1 MNTVAWVPI
10 DGSPIFRQ
18 RGANLG
24 SDPGYDMAQ
33 APVVLPRA
41 PKYLSQVV
49 NALVAQLFY
58 GFTDTWKA
66 KIRRVSGP
74 KLRKPCSPEGGLRIR
89 SPARTGNSSPLRHIT
104 P

>member
-10 DGSPIFRQ
+10 DRSEIFRQ

-24 SDPGYDMAQ
+24 SDPGSEMAE

-58 GFTDTWKA
+58 GSTDTSKT
-66 KIRRVSGP
+66 KIRRGSGP
-74 KLRKPCSPEGGLRIR
+74 KLYRLCSPSGGLRIR

>member
-1 MNTVAWVPI
+1 MNTVAWEPI
-10 DGSPIFRQ
+10 DRSQIFRQ

-24 SDPGYDMAQ
+24 SDPGYEMAE
-33 APVVLPRA
+33 APVVLPQA
-41 PKYLSQVV
+41 PQYLCPVV

-58 GFTDTWKA
+58 GFTDTSKT
-66 KIRRVSGP
+66 KIRSVSGP
-74 KLRKPCSPEGGLRIR
+74 KLCRLCSPSGGLRIR

>member
-1 MNTVAWVPI
+1 MNTVARVPI
-10 DGSPIFRQ
+10 ERSQNFRQ

-41 PKYLSQVV
+41 PKYLCQVV
-49 NALVAQLFY
+49 NALVAKLFY
-58 GFTDTWKA
+58 GFTETSKT
-66 KIRRVSGP
+66 KIRRGSGP
-74 KLRKPCSPEGGLRIR
+74 ELYRLCSPEGGLRIR